1 MPSSNARVVTA
12 VRWTHVR
19 HRARSQSRPA
29 NVKDRQQSAGFR
41 QRGRHLRPHS
51 PTTGGTGQWG
61 SPQLIADD
69 FAWPRGSRILLSSTD
84 HGDHHSQESRTPLPI
99 TASNSSVTS
108 VISRR
113 EKPSSRRGDSTE
125 PNCQV
130 AHSPVA
136 ADVRRNNRRRWA
148 EEARPNQ
155 RGRNMGLARGVDG
168 PSLGLFSW
176 GGYFGWEGGGS
187 SSAVQCS
194 AFAVGCQS
202 DLLEMQMRNA
212 CEMGVGKTVG
222 GRKPASLFHIEKVGE
237 VVVVLGRLGLISLA
251 GDER

>member
-29 NVKDRQQSAGFR
+29 NVKGRQQSAGFR

-69 FAWPRGSRILLSSTD
+69 IAWPRGSRILLSSTD

-130 AHSPVA
+130 AHSSVA

-148 EEARPNQ
+148 KRHGRIR
-155 RGRNMGLARGVDG
+155 RGETWAWRVALMVQASGCFLGGDILGGRGG
-168 PSLGLFSW
+168 AA
-176 GGYFGWEGGGS
+176 
-187 SSAVQCS
+187 AVQCS
-194 AFAVGCQS
+194 AVQRICS
-202 DLLEMQMRNA
+202 
-212 CEMGVGKTVG
+212 
-222 GRKPASLFHIEKVGE
+222 
-237 VVVVLGRLGLISLA
+237 GLSVRLA
-251 GDER
+251 GNANAKCM